1 MDLEWLTY
9 KCWNCME
16 DIVQCTSGVRHL
28 KFDCPVC
35 GKGGYINHRED
46 IDGEGKYRF
55 ITKEEN

>member
-1 MDLEWLTY
+1 
-9 KCWNCME
+9 ME